1 MKMKINKACDLS
13 SISVLPPHTRRSST
27 VPTGPQVS
35 QQLRSQQQSQQSFSQ
50 SQHGMFSQFSQNSLD
65 EIVANDQRFGSQERE
80 NSMKRISCLAPVS
93 FTREESQIPIS
104 RSSTSLARKW
114 SSASAPDY
122 RCQIGEDLE
131 HRIGMMET
139 SLTRFG
145 MILDSIQSDVM
156 QVNKGM
162 KEFLMEMEGL
172 RQKLTVHDSSLL
184 LMNKGHE
191 DIKDRLDAALKSISD
206 QMNKDLYQDN
216 LQQSFLMLSALPEQ
230 IEMCLQKLQNELCK
244 TITKEMQASLKFTYL
259 CIIQLFAGNRTQ
271 PEDPQP
277 KICNTDF
284 FSTKCTL
291 LFSDND
297 LLLTSFHAN
306 KYSDICSHK
315 TSTLHN
321 CRVPVTVPLQRKS
334 HSLSRSMYNSY
345 SFTKKIL
352 HDPRPVLPTKV
363 CMQATLPP
371 KIEMG
376 SWNSVQRERATFPDR
391 NSNRQPKQNGVSPL
405 ERERECRVIIDSDEE
420 IDGGF
425 SCLLQ
430 EKESGK

>member
-1 MKMKINKACDLS
+1 MKINKACDLS

-184 LMNKGHE
+184 LMSSSYC
-191 DIKDRLDAALKSISD
+191 AS
-206 QMNKDLYQDN
+206 
-216 LQQSFLMLSALPEQ
+216 P
-230 IEMCLQKLQNELCK
+230 
-244 TITKEMQASLKFTYL
+244 KEK
-259 CIIQLFAGNRTQ
+259 
-271 PEDPQP
+271 PQP
-277 KICNTDF
+277 
-284 FSTKCTL
+284 L
-291 LFSDND
+291 
-297 LLLTSFHAN
+297 
-306 KYSDICSHK
+306 
-315 TSTLHN
+315 
-321 CRVPVTVPLQRKS
+321 
-334 HSLSRSMYNSY
+334 
-345 SFTKKIL
+345 KK
-352 HDPRPVLPTKV
+352 PVLPTKV

-430 EKESGK
+430 EKESGNHLVEEVKEETERILRKARRRKRKYSNTIILN

>member
-191 DIKDRLDAALKSISD
+191 DIKDRLDAALKNAGMYNTLMENASIRED
-206 QMNKDLYQDN
+206 
-216 LQQSFLMLSALPEQ
+216 FEH
-230 IEMCLQKLQNELCK
+230 CK
-244 TITKEMQASLKFTYL
+244 ISPSSSYCASPKEK
-259 CIIQLFAGNRTQ
+259 
-271 PEDPQP
+271 PQP
-277 KICNTDF
+277 
-284 FSTKCTL
+284 L
-291 LFSDND
+291 
-297 LLLTSFHAN
+297 
-306 KYSDICSHK
+306 
-315 TSTLHN
+315 
-321 CRVPVTVPLQRKS
+321 
-334 HSLSRSMYNSY
+334 
-345 SFTKKIL
+345 KK
-352 HDPRPVLPTKV
+352 PVLPTKV

-430 EKESGK
+430 EKESGNHLVEEVKEETERILRKARRRKRKYSNTIILN

>member
-244 TITKEMQASLKFTYL
+244 TITKEMQETAHSLKTPNQKYA
-259 CIIQLFAGNRTQ
+259 IQTFFPPNSSSYCAS
-271 PEDPQP
+271 PKEKPQP
-277 KICNTDF
+277 
-284 FSTKCTL
+284 L
-291 LFSDND
+291 
-297 LLLTSFHAN
+297 
-306 KYSDICSHK
+306 
-315 TSTLHN
+315 
-321 CRVPVTVPLQRKS
+321 
-334 HSLSRSMYNSY
+334 
-345 SFTKKIL
+345 KK
-352 HDPRPVLPTKV
+352 PVLPTKV

-430 EKESGK
+430 EKESGNHLVEEVKEETERILRKARRRKRKYSNTIILN